1 MRSSKPAWAIQQ
13 NHGLQMWL
21 SVKYVYSMQNCLD
34 SILSIIKKKEK
45 KLLDSKKKVIDSFPK
60 LSLKSKPML
69 KIEVG
74 TFTQRCMSPETRSR
88 PKQENQGAPPHHAMA
103 IEITAI

>member
-13 NHGLQMWL
+13 NHANGLQMWL

-34 SILSIIKKKEK
+34 SIVSIIKRKK
-45 KLLDSKKKVIDSFPK
+45 KLLDSKKKGIDSFPK
-60 LSLKSKPML
+60 LSLKSKSML
-69 KIEVG
+69 KIEIG
-74 TFTQRCMSPETRSR
+74 TFTQRCMSPKTKSR

-103 IEITAI
+103 I